1 MANILPTPR
10 YSVNLSMDGENI
22 TIPLQF
28 DLSDASTKK
37 GVNMQFVL
45 PKEKIQDPRKKQEY
59 ANKISVALQKRFG
72 EAGIPVDY
80 NERNAYLNVVSFIIP
95 LSAIS
100 GWLIKTLKGE

>member
-1 MANILPTPR
+1 MADVLSTPR
-10 YSVNLSMDGENI
+10 YSVNLSIDGEKV
-22 TIPLQF
+22 TLPLQF
-28 DLSDASTKK
+28 DLSEASTKK

-100 GWLIKTLKGE
+100 SWLIKILKGE

>member
-1 MANILPTPR
+1 MANILATPR
-10 YSVNLSMDGENI
+10 YSVNLSVDGEKL

-28 DLSDASTKK
+28 DLSDADTKK

-59 ANKISVALQKRFG
+59 ANKISIALQKRFG

-100 GWLIKTLKGE
+100 GWLINTLKGE

>member
-1 MANILPTPR
+1 
-10 YSVNLSMDGENI
+10 MDGENI